1 MNRFNQHVTHDSAK
15 TPTPKSREDVVHAK
29 SGYSHDVE
37 DNINNLSNPSV
48 IAKEMEKLKNFGTIN
63 ISDKRSKLKKRET
76 ANSNFVRNTGL
87 CKRQNISKGKLPFV
101 EKDAYEG
108 MDTTNIPFNSD
119 YRRGLS
125 AKVIHIVLVT

>member
-37 DNINNLSNPSV
+37 DNINNLNNPSV

-63 ISDKRSKLKKRET
+63 ISDNSSDKRSKLKKR
-76 ANSNFVRNTGL
+76 
-87 CKRQNISKGKLPFV
+87 
-101 EKDAYEG
+101 
-108 MDTTNIPFNSD
+108 
-119 YRRGLS
+119 
-125 AKVIHIVLVT
+125 